1 MPAPLSSPVL
11 DAFGTSL
18 GQHARLLT
26 LTGPYASLAVERIAG
41 HEAVND
47 LYRFDVDAL
56 SPSTDLDLSTFIGEE
71 LTVSLLQPD
80 GSRRAWHGLCTS
92 AAWLGADGGAA
103 RYRLR
108 LEPALSLL
116 ALRRDSW
123 IFQDRSARDIVT
135 ELLQDYPQVRFD
147 FDLGGDGAVRPI
159 STQYRES
166 DLAFLT
172 RLLASEG
179 WSWRFEHDQDGG
191 ASADGQAQ
199 ARHRLVIFDARA
211 RLPPLAGGAALRF
224 HGVRATEAY
233 DSIDAFGARRR
244 VGANGVAVASWEPA
258 QLLALGTE
266 LASTLEAGA
275 LPPLQVYEG
284 SGERRFGAR
293 ADADRQGRAM
303 LQALELDNK
312 VFEGAGAV
320 RRLAAGHA
328 FKLTQHAR
336 YPDGENAFAVL
347 WVHHEARNNL
357 HAGQGA
363 RAADEAIYRNTFGCV
378 RDTVAIVPSAAVSLR
393 APTAPGPQ
401 TALVVGLPDATATTT
416 RDHQVRIQF
425 PWQRGAAPNPG
436 GMAHQA
442 DGQGNAPGDERSGT
456 WVRLAEALA
465 GPDWGTQFT
474 PRIGTE
480 VLVDFIEGDIDRPV
494 VVAQL
499 YNGTDTPPFAAGVDA
514 GVEHAGTLSGIQTRS
529 VDGGGWNQWQLDDTS
544 GQLRTRLATSSGASQ
559 LNLGYLVQQQPGS
572 AQRGALRG
580 SGFELRTDAWAVIRA
595 AGGVLLS
602 TSACPSTGSGVASTQ
617 MDASEALGRFEG
629 ARSLADTL
637 AAAATQQQALSS
649 QDAARAQAG
658 FIAQLDP
665 RQQGRHTGSIGGQQA
680 LKASHG
686 TRELDAAQPVEKFGS
701 SLLLMDAAATINWA
715 TPASTVVHAGRH
727 LHWTTQSDLHL
738 AAAHTLSTVAG
749 NAAGLF
755 AHDGGIQ
762 AIAANG
768 PVSLQA
774 HTDRLEIV
782 ADGAVTVVSVNDGI
796 EIEAKEKIVLKA
808 GQAAVTLD
816 GGDIT
821 FACPGT
827 FSVKGGKH
835 VFDGGA
841 GKAAE
846 LARLPDSGMKHFD
859 EAFILRDKTTGQ
871 PLSEVEYR
879 VRHADGSFAYGRTDE
894 SGQTH
899 LINTGAEE
907 QISIEVKS

>member
-1 MPAPLSSPVL
+1 MNASLYSSRL
-11 DAFGTSL
+11 DLDLDLDLLGAGF

-26 LTGPYASLAVERIAG
+26 LAGAPGALAVERIAG

-56 SPSTDLDLSTFIGEE
+56 SASTDLDLAAFIGKE
-71 LTVSLLQPD
+71 LTVGLLQPD
-80 GSRRAWHGLCTS
+80 GGRRAWHGLCTS

-123 IFQDRSARDIVT
+123 IFQDRTARDIVT
-135 ELLQDYPQVRFD
+135 ELLRDYPQVRFD
-147 FDLGGDGAVRPI
+147 FDLAGDGARRHVC
-159 STQYRES
+159 TQYRES
-166 DLAFLT
+166 DLAFFA

-179 WSWRFEHDQDGG
+179 WSWRFEHDQVGDAQVGDAQVG
-191 ASADGQAQ
+191 AASADGHGQ

-211 RLPPLAGGAALRF
+211 QLPALAGGASLRF
-224 HGVRATEAY
+224 HGVRATEAD
-233 DSIDAFGARRR
+233 DSIDVFGAGRRA
-244 VGANGVAVASWEPA
+244 GANGVAVASWDPA
-258 QLLALGTE
+258 RLLAPAAE

-275 LPPLQVYEG
+275 LPALQVYEG
-284 SGERRFGAR
+284 SGERRFAAR
-293 ADADRQGRAM
+293 DEAERQGRAM

-320 RRLAAGHA
+320 RRLAAGHV
-328 FKLTQHAR
+328 FQLTQHAR
-336 YPDGENAFAVL
+336 YPDGANAFAVL
-347 WVHHEARNNL
+347 WVRHEARNNL

-363 RAADEAIYRNTFGCV
+363 RADDAIYRNTFGCV
-378 RDTVAIVPSAAVSLR
+378 RDTVAIVPRAATALR

-401 TALVVGLPDATATTT
+401 TALVVGLPDAAATAASTTT

-425 PWQRGAAPNPG
+425 PWQRGPAPNPG

-442 DGQGNAPGDERSGT
+442 DTEGNAPGDDRSGT
-456 WVRLAEALA
+456 WVRVAEALA

-480 VLVDFIEGDIDRPV
+480 VLVDFIEDDIDRPV
-494 VVAQL
+494 IVAQL
-499 YNGTDTPPFAAGVDA
+499 YNGADVPPFSAGVDA
-514 GVEHAGTLSGIQTRS
+514 GVDHAGPLSGIHTRAI
-529 VDGGGWNQWQLDDTS
+529 DGGDWNQWQLDDTS
-544 GQLRTRLATSSGASQ
+544 GQLRTRLATSSGATQ

-572 AQRGALRG
+572 ARRGPVRG

-595 AGGVLLS
+595 AEGVLLS
-602 TSACPSTGSGVASTQ
+602 TSARPATGSGVASTQ
-617 MDASEALGRFEG
+617 MDAAEALGQLNG

-637 AAAATQQQALSS
+637 AAAAAQQQAMSS
-649 QDAARAQAG
+649 KDAVQAQADLV
-658 FIAQLDP
+658 ARLDP
-665 RQQGRHTGSIGGQQA
+665 RQQGRHAGTVGGQQA
-680 LKASHG
+680 LKASSG
-686 TRELDAAQPVEKFGS
+686 TRELDAAQPVEKFGAAVV
-701 SLLLMDAAATINWA
+701 LMDAAATINWA
-715 TPASTVVHAGRH
+715 TPATTVVHAGRH
-727 LHWTTQSDLHL
+727 LHWSTQSDQHL

-755 AHDGGIQ
+755 AHDGGVK

-796 EIEAKEKIVLKA
+796 EIMAKEKIVLKA
-808 GQAAVTLD
+808 GQAAVTLE
-816 GGDIT
+816 GGDIA

-835 VFDGGA
+835 VFE
-841 GKAAE
+841 KAASRC
-846 LARLPDSGMKHFD
+846 ADLP
-859 EAFILRDKTTGQ
+859 
-871 PLSEVEYR
+871 PLPGTR
-879 VRHADGSFAYGRTDE
+879 R
-894 SGQTH
+894 
-899 LINTGAEE
+899 GA
-907 QISIEVKS
+907 